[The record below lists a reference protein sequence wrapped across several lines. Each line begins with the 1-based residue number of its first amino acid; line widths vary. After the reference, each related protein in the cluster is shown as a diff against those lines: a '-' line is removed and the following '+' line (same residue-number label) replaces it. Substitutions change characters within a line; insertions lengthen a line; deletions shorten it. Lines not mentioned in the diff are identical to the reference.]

1 VTAGDTL
8 KWTRSLSDYPA
19 TTWTLTYT
27 LVNSTTRITITASA
41 SGTDFAVTV
50 SAATSSGYAAGTYD
64 WRAQVSSGG
73 EVYTVGTGRIKI
85 NPVWSAATDGR
96 SQARRALEAIESVL
110 EGRASSATAE
120 YEIAGRRLKYIP
132 IPELLQLRDRYK
144 SEVAREERAAGIG
157 LGGRMQVRFLNA

>member
-1 VTAGDTL
+1 MTAGDTL

-120 YEIAGRRLKYIP
+120 YEIAGRRLKYIH

-144 SEVAREERAAGIG
+144 AQVLAEERAAGIG